1 MHHLSDD
8 DVIQE
13 ETAAEAQT
21 TESSSDLAVTVTDD
35 VSDSVDRA
43 ASSEQPCVDSQQDIT

>member
-1 MHHLSDD
+1 VHHLSDD

-21 TESSSDLAVTVTDD
+21 TESSSDLAATVTDG
-35 VSDSVDRA
+35 VSDIVDRA
-43 ASSEQPCVDSQQDIT
+43 ASSEQSCVNSQQDIT